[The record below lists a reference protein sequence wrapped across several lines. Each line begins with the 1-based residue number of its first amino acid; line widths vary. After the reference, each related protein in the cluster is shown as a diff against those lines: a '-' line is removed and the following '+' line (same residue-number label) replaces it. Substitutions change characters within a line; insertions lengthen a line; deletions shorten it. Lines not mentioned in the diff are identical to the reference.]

1 MSAQKY
7 GKGGFLFVCTCLLGT
22 MEGKSSSKANRNF
35 TISMI
40 PLESIGDVQNFEK
53 DPKIIFNL
61 HRRMPMIPLIKRNV
75 TIEELMT
82 WDPAPLKES
91 LSFSAKYSKDLIK
104 TIDKIISDV
113 ANKDASSISYESINE
128 LLHIGLFEQNG
139 SVRDEIYLQLMRRLN
154 GVSTGNNIKCFW
166 KLMICVTAA
175 FPPSKGIFGFVNQW
189 IDKCDLS
196 ESFIKQAIK
205 VCRCN
210 LYVFRI
216 SGPRGYSTSIEDV
229 KFWYNEAHAKVPLFG
244 GELDEI
250 YADPNLLE
258 EVNGVKIPKIVKKL
272 IEMIK
277 NLNGYQKEGVFR
289 VSGDLQQVF
298 RLKLLLAKD
307 CDSEDIKS
315 FKDASVP
322 CSALKLWMR
331 VLCSPLISDNLYSL
345 FLVARTNPR
354 KLSILLEENL
364 SRSNYAVISYICNFL
379 IEISQPE
386 YQEFTKMTLDNFSMI
401 FAPCFMRCPLTAS
414 ALEILRRAGEERQVL
429 KEIFNH
435 FISIKT

>member
-7 GKGGFLFVCTCLLGT
+7 GKGGFHFVCLIAN
-22 MEGKSSSKANRNF
+22 MEGKSLNEANRNF
-35 TISMI
+35 TVSMLS
-40 PLESIGDVQNFEK
+40 LESIFDAQNDEK

-61 HRRMPMIPLIKRNV
+61 HRRMPMLPLIKRNV
-75 TIEELMT
+75 TIEELLT

-91 LSFSAKYSKDLIK
+91 LSFSAKVFKDLVK
-104 TIDKIISDV
+104 TIDKILSEV
-113 ANKDASSISYESINE
+113 AKKHPSSIPYESINE

-139 SVRDEIYLQLMRRLN
+139 YLRDEIYLQLMRRLN
-154 GVSTGNNIKCFW
+154 DVSAGNDLECLW
-166 KLMICVTAA
+166 KLIICVTAA
-175 FPPSKGIFGFVNQW
+175 FPPSKGIFKFINQW
-189 IDKCDLS
+189 FDKCNFS

-205 VCRCN
+205 VCHCN

-229 KFWYNEAHAKVPLFG
+229 KFWYDEAHAKVPLFG
-244 GELDEI
+244 VELDEI

-258 EVNGVKIPKIVKKL
+258 EVNGVEIPKIVVKL

-298 RLKLLLAKD
+298 RLKILLAKD
-307 CDSEDIKS
+307 CDNVDIK
-315 FKDASVP
+315 FIKDASVP

-331 VLCSPLISDNLYSL
+331 VLRSPLIPDNLYSV
-345 FLVARTNPR
+345 FLVARTNP
-354 KLSILLEENL
+354 KKMSILLEENL

-379 IEISQPE
+379 IDISQPE
-386 YQEFTKMTLDNFSMI
+386 HQELTKMTLDNFSMI

-414 ALEILRRAGEERQVL
+414 ALEVLRRAGEERQVL
-429 KEIFNH
+429 KDIFNH